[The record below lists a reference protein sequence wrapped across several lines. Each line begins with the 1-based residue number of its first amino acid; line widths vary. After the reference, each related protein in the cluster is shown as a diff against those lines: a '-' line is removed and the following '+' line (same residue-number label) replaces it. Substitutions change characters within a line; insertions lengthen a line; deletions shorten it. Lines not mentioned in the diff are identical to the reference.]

1 MYFYFMLN
9 ALFVFE
15 IFKLFPW
22 LFGYAGEQF
31 DKKAKANFKI
41 YDVTDW
47 ITNNYDRHI
56 AQYLT
61 N

>member
-1 MYFYFMLN
+1 MFFYFMLN
-9 ALFVFE
+9 AFFVLE

-22 LFGYAGEQF
+22 LFGYAGERF
-31 DKKAKANFKI
+31 DKKAKVNFKI